1 MRKKWFGAFFLL
13 ILLPLCSESLRDQNK
28 AYFDSIQ
35 WEALGDDLVIPP
47 IPEPYTIEGDRPVPY
62 ADTIDDGDILPSLPQ
77 LGILDYQNI
86 SEDVLA
92 FCDKITAAIVSKSID
107 DAFFST
113 QKAFLSHLG
122 RFMIEHF
129 PDFSY
134 AFYGRPS
141 FKQDGSAIILMR
153 LTVKPAAAEVSDEVS
168 NESKETAVP
177 HDTAISQGSSLQQ
190 DAITQQDAAVQQNAI
205 VQTGEPEP
213 DALPIENTKSMENTA
228 GTKAIEEGIEEQ
240 PENIAEV
247 PDFFSDDE
255 QPLFIML
262 EFGAVKEDTAWKISY
277 IDFKGAEY
285 ADSALTN

>member
-1 MRKKWFGAFFLL
+1 MRKNWCGAFFLL

-35 WEALGDDLVIPP
+35 WEALGDDLTIPP
-47 IPEPYTIEGDRPVPY
+47 ISEPYTIEDGRPIPY

-86 SEDVLA
+86 PEDLLS
-92 FCDKITAAIVSKSID
+92 FCDTVAAATVVKSID
-107 DAFFST
+107 SDLFST
-113 QKAFLSHLG
+113 QKPFLPHLG

-141 FKQDGSAIILMR
+141 FKQDGSAIILIR
-153 LTVKPAAAEVSDEVS
+153 LAVKQAAPEVSD
-168 NESKETAVP
+168 TTQ
-177 HDTAISQGSSLQQ
+177 DTAIQQ
-190 DAITQQDAAVQQNAI
+190 DTVVQN
-205 VQTGEPEP
+205 GETEP
-213 DALPIENTKSMENTA
+213 AALPIENTKSIENTE

-240 PENIAEV
+240 PENIADV
-247 PDFFSDDE
+247 PNLFSDDE
-255 QPLFIML
+255 QPLFIMM
-262 EFGAVKEDTAWKISY
+262 EFGAIKDDTVWKISY

-285 ADSALTN
+285 ADSALTD

>member
-1 MRKKWFGAFFLL
+1 MRKKWCGAFFLL

-35 WEALGDDLVIPP
+35 WEALGDDLTIPP
-47 IPEPYTIEGDRPVPY
+47 ISEPYTIEDGRPIPY

-86 SEDVLA
+86 PEDLLS
-92 FCDKITAAIVSKSID
+92 FCDTITTAIVAKSLDSTI
-107 DAFFST
+107 FST

-122 RFMIEHF
+122 RFMIDHF

-153 LTVKPAAAEVSDEVS
+153 LAVKQVAVEVP
-168 NESKETAVP
+168 NEN
-177 HDTAISQGSSLQQ
+177 Q
-190 DAITQQDAAVQQNAI
+190 DAVIPQDATAQI
-205 VQTGEPEP
+205 GEPEQTP
-213 DALPIENTKSMENTA
+213 LPMETTESTNDTEDV
-228 GTKAIEEGIEEQ
+228 KEGIEEM
-240 PENIAEV
+240 PENIADV
-247 PDFFSDDE
+247 PNLFLDNE
-255 QPLFIML
+255 QPLFIMV
-262 EFGAVKEDTAWKISY
+262 EFGAVKEDTVWKISY

-285 ADSALTN
+285 ADSALTD

>member
-1 MRKKWFGAFFLL
+1 MRKKWCGAFFLL

-35 WEALGDDLVIPP
+35 WEALGDDLTIPP
-47 IPEPYTIEGDRPVPY
+47 ISEPYTIEDGRPIPY

-86 SEDVLA
+86 PEDLLS
-92 FCDKITAAIVSKSID
+92 FCDTITTAIVAKSLDSTI
-107 DAFFST
+107 FST

-122 RFMIEHF
+122 RFMIDHF

-153 LTVKPAAAEVSDEVS
+153 LAVKQVAVEVP
-168 NESKETAVP
+168 NEN
-177 HDTAISQGSSLQQ
+177 Q
-190 DAITQQDAAVQQNAI
+190 DAVIPQDATAQI
-205 VQTGEPEP
+205 GEPEQTP
-213 DALPIENTKSMENTA
+213 LPMETTESTNDTEDV
-228 GTKAIEEGIEEQ
+228 KEGIEEM
-240 PENIAEV
+240 PENIADV
-247 PDFFSDDE
+247 PNFFSDDE
-255 QPLFIML
+255 QPLFIMM
-262 EFGAVKEDTAWKISY
+262 EFGAVKEDTVWKISY

-285 ADSALTN
+285 ADSALTD

>member
-1 MRKKWFGAFFLL
+1 MRKKWCGAFFLL

-35 WEALGDDLVIPP
+35 WEALGDDLSIPP

-86 SEDVLA
+86 PEDLLS
-92 FCDKITAAIVSKSID
+92 FCDTITTAIVAKSLDSTI
-107 DAFFST
+107 FST

-122 RFMIEHF
+122 RFMIDHF

-153 LTVKPAAAEVSDEVS
+153 LAVKQAATEVS
-168 NESKETAVP
+168 NANQ
-177 HDTAISQGSSLQQ
+177 DTAIQQ
-190 DAITQQDAAVQQNAI
+190 DTAVQM
-205 VQTGEPEP
+205 G
-213 DALPIENTKSMENTA
+213 DSD
-228 GTKAIEEGIEEQ
+228 
-240 PENIAEV
+240 NIADV
-247 PDFFSDDE
+247 PNFFSDDE
-255 QPLFIML
+255 QPLFIMM
-262 EFGAVKEDTAWKISY
+262 EFGAVKEDTVWKISY

-285 ADSALTN
+285 ADSALTD

>member
-1 MRKKWFGAFFLL
+1 ML

-35 WEALGDDLVIPP
+35 WEALGDDLTIPP
-47 IPEPYTIEGDRPVPY
+47 ISEPYTIEGGRPIPY

-86 SEDVLA
+86 PEDLLS
-92 FCDKITAAIVSKSID
+92 FCDTITTAIVAKSLDLTI
-107 DAFFST
+107 FST

-122 RFMIEHF
+122 RFMIDHF

-153 LTVKPAAAEVSDEVS
+153 LAVKQVAVEVP
-168 NESKETAVP
+168 NEN
-177 HDTAISQGSSLQQ
+177 Q
-190 DAITQQDAAVQQNAI
+190 DAVIPQDATAQI
-205 VQTGEPEP
+205 GEPEQTP
-213 DALPIENTKSMENTA
+213 LPMETTESTNDTEDV
-228 GTKAIEEGIEEQ
+228 KEGIEEM
-240 PENIAEV
+240 PENIADV
-247 PDFFSDDE
+247 PNLFSDNE
-255 QPLFIML
+255 QPLFIMM
-262 EFGAVKEDTAWKISY
+262 EFGAVKEDTVWKISY

-285 ADSALTN
+285 ADSALTD

>member
-1 MRKKWFGAFFLL
+1 MRKKWCGAFFLL

-35 WEALGDDLVIPP
+35 WEALGDDLTIPP
-47 IPEPYTIEGDRPVPY
+47 ISEPYTIEDGRPIPY

-86 SEDVLA
+86 PEDLLS
-92 FCDKITAAIVSKSID
+92 FCDTITTAIVAKSLDSTI
-107 DAFFST
+107 FST

-122 RFMIEHF
+122 RFMIDHF

-153 LTVKPAAAEVSDEVS
+153 LAVKQVAVEVP
-168 NESKETAVP
+168 NEN
-177 HDTAISQGSSLQQ
+177 Q
-190 DAITQQDAAVQQNAI
+190 DAVIPQDATAQI
-205 VQTGEPEP
+205 GEPEQTP
-213 DALPIENTKSMENTA
+213 LPMETTESTNDTEDV
-228 GTKAIEEGIEEQ
+228 KEGIEEM
-240 PENIAEV
+240 PENIADV
-247 PDFFSDDE
+247 PNLFSDNE
-255 QPLFIML
+255 QPLFIMM
-262 EFGAVKEDTAWKISY
+262 EFGAVKEDTVWKISY

-285 ADSALTN
+285 ADSALTD

>member
-1 MRKKWFGAFFLL
+1 MRKKWCGAFFLL

-35 WEALGDDLVIPP
+35 WEALGDDLTIPP
-47 IPEPYTIEGDRPVPY
+47 ISEPYTIEGGRPIPY

-86 SEDVLA
+86 PEDLLS
-92 FCDKITAAIVSKSID
+92 FCDTITTAIVAKSLDSTI
-107 DAFFST
+107 FST

-122 RFMIEHF
+122 RFMIDHF

-153 LTVKPAAAEVSDEVS
+153 LAVKQAATEVS
-168 NESKETAVP
+168 NANQ
-177 HDTAISQGSSLQQ
+177 DTAIQQ
-190 DAITQQDAAVQQNAI
+190 DTAVQM
-205 VQTGEPEP
+205 G
-213 DALPIENTKSMENTA
+213 DSD
-228 GTKAIEEGIEEQ
+228 
-240 PENIAEV
+240 NIADV
-247 PDFFSDDE
+247 PNFFSDNE
-255 QPLFIML
+255 QPLFIMM
-262 EFGAVKEDTAWKISY
+262 EFGAVKEDTVWKISY

-285 ADSALTN
+285 ADSALTD